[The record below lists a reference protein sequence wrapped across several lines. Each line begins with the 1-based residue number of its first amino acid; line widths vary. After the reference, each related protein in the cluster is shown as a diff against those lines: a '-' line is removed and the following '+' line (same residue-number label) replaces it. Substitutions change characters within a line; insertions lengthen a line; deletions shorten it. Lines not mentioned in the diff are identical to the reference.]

1 VPKLIERTLGGLH
14 ASLASHLSA
23 DLDRGRPILDIGC
36 GTGAWLERLASLGF
50 TNLWGVDR
58 DIHQFECKR
67 AKCVRCNLDTDYLD
81 LRGIKFELI
90 TAIEVIEHLE
100 NPGRLLS
107 AVATYLDDDGYFLM
121 TTPNIHSLLCRFRFF
136 VTGQLKQFD
145 LKGDQTHVYPLLL
158 TALRKMLPRYQLE
171 IASQWWYP
179 ENGVSIT
186 SRSSLKLGVAVLRTL
201 LPDDIPGDVLCLL
214 LRRRIERLDD

>member
-1 VPKLIERTLGGLH
+1 
-14 ASLASHLSA
+14 
-23 DLDRGRPILDIGC
+23 
-36 GTGAWLERLASLGF
+36 
-50 TNLWGVDR
+50 
-58 DIHQFECKR
+58 
-67 AKCVRCNLDTDYLD
+67 LDTDYLD
-81 LRGIKFELI
+81 LGGTKFELI

-145 LKGDQTHVYPLLL
+145 SKGDQTHIYPVLLA
-158 TALRKMLPRYQLE
+158 ALSRVLPRYQLE

-179 ENGVSIT
+179 ENGASIT
-186 SRSSLKLGVAVLRTL
+186 SRSSLKLAVAVLRAL
-201 LPDDIPGDVLCLL
+201 LPDDVPGDVLCLL
-214 LRRRIERLDD
+214 MHRRAEPPGNVNAKTRLG

>member
-1 VPKLIERTLGGLH
+1 
-14 ASLASHLSA
+14 
-23 DLDRGRPILDIGC
+23 
-36 GTGAWLERLASLGF
+36 
-50 TNLWGVDR
+50 
-58 DIHQFECKR
+58 
-67 AKCVRCNLDTDYLD
+67 
-81 LRGIKFELI
+81 
-90 TAIEVIEHLE
+90 
-100 NPGRLLS
+100 
-107 AVATYLDDDGYFLM
+107 M

-145 LKGDQTHVYPLLL
+145 SKGDQTHVYPLLL
-158 TALRKMLPRYQLE
+158 TALRRMLPRYQLE